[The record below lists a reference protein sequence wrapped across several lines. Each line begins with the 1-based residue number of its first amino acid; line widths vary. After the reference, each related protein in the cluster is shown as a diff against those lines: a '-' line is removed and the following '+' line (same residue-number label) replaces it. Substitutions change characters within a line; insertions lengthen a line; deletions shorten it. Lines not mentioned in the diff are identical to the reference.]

1 MHLDIRH
8 LILLSCLLVTQAIT
22 PSCNHL
28 ENSELRMARRQLSAL
43 KKRQNLYNY
52 APNSYDYFV
61 SHNQYP
67 ATINIY
73 KDEELLR
80 LAQKN
85 CCIVICLAQQRG
97 RLYVNGQIAADWP
110 VSTGIQGRATP
121 TGNFSIR
128 EKRESYASNR
138 YGKILDKDGKCVN
151 GDADAFSDSVPEGG
165 RFIGSPMPY
174 WMRLTGDGVGM
185 HIGKVRAGH
194 RLSHGCIRTPRE
206 MALELY
212 RLTSVGTRVTISED
226 IEEQFPARQALATGI
241 EQNSI
246 EKRINELEKKIYDLW
261 MKQDLAEQS
270 RN

>member
-151 GDADAFSDSVPEGG
+151 GDADAFSDSVSAWA
-165 RFIGSPMPY
+165 I
-174 WMRLTGDGVGM
+174 
-185 HIGKVRAGH
+185 
-194 RLSHGCIRTPRE
+194 
-206 MALELY
+206 Y
-212 RLTSVGTRVTISED
+212 RLAHAVLDATYRRWGWDAHRQGARWTSPFTWLYSHSQRNG
-226 IEEQFPARQALATGI
+226 
-241 EQNSI
+241 
-246 EKRINELEKKIYDLW
+246 
-261 MKQDLAEQS
+261 S
-270 RN
+270 RTLPPHICRH